1 METFYFYFFLIISK
15 TGLELVLEWSIYLIV
30 AIFLLI
36 TLRLFISGER
46 LENSIRTALKL
57 TINVYFDIL
66 KLLSALYVIFLSIV
80 FILSTD
86 SASTT
91 CKRCNGDGH
100 VDQIDIERLH
110 KQKDWEPGKCTLCQG
125 IEKP

>member
-57 TINVYFDIL
+57 TINVFLDIL
-66 KLLSALYVIFLSIV
+66 KFLSALYVIFLIIV
-80 FILSTD
+80 FIYYAFPSSSSCT
-86 SASTT
+86 
-91 CKRCNGDGH
+91 RCNGDGQ
-100 VDQIDIERLH
+100 VDQADIIRLNEV
-110 KQKDWEPGKCTLCQG
+110 KWKPGKCNQCQG
-125 IEKP
+125 K